1 MPAVI
6 FDLDTALIAAP
17 PVPSMFFDF
26 MERRHMVRARHRW
39 QQRLFFLRYLARYR
53 SEISHYNLAWLGG
66 MRRADVD
73 VFAEGFV
80 KRKLVDMIRP
90 AMWDRIDAHRA
101 QGDTLILIG
110 QSPQFMLEP
119 LGREIRIEWLRGTVC
134 AYLGNLYLDKPPTR
148 LMRGEEKATVVGK
161 LLADLGAD
169 PQETIAYLRDESD
182 LPLMNLVGN
191 PILVSPKRAMLKLAR
206 QRDWRVLDGG

>member
-1 MPAVI
+1 MPVAI
-6 FDLDTALIAAP
+6 FDLDTALISAP
-17 PVPSMFFDF
+17 PIPSMFFDF

-39 QQRLFFLRYLARYR
+39 QQRLFFMRYFMRYR
-53 SEISHYNLAWLGG
+53 GEIGHYNLAWLGG

-80 KRKLVDMIRP
+80 KRKLIEMIRP

-101 QGDTLILIG
+101 QGDTLVLVG

-119 LGREIRIEWLRGTVC
+119 MGRELDIEWLRGTIC

-148 LMRGEEKATVVGK
+148 LLRGQEKADVISK
-161 LLADLGAD
+161 LLTDLDAD
-169 PQETIAYLRDESD
+169 PAETTAYLSEEAD
-182 LPLMNLVGN
+182 LPLMNMVGH
-191 PILVSPKRAMLKLAR
+191 PVLVSPKRTMYKLAR
-206 QRDWRVLDGG
+206 QRSWRVLDAD